1 MGGPRSKQ
9 SPLAPARI
17 AAGGELGHA
26 VVGRVVS
33 YSRGEVRVEHLAHRG
48 APLTARPLASIEE
61 AALECAARDGAEAL
75 LLFEGGDPS
84 RPLLIGLL
92 RSATP
97 LVDALLAGPLP
108 AAEKV
113 ARVDGRRVVV
123 EGKEE
128 VVLQCGKASLTL
140 RRDGKVVLRGVN
152 LVTQADQVHKIRGGK
167 VQVN

>member
-1 MGGPRSKQ
+1 MSGPSPRGGR
-9 SPLAPARI
+9 APAALAGPARVAG
-17 AAGGELGHA
+17 AA
-26 VVGRVVS
+26 VGRVV
-33 YSRGEVRVEHLAHRG
+33 A
-48 APLTARPLASIEE
+48 
-61 AALECAARDGAEAL
+61 
-75 LLFEGGDPS
+75 FEGGVVRVQLAAGQEPVAARVLTSLDDRTLGAAARERAEAVLMFEEGDPR
-84 RPLLIGLL
+84 RPVLLGLL

-108 AAEKV
+108 AGEPAV

-167 VQVN
+167 VQIN